1 MSKRDAAP
9 LQEPLRLLL
18 TAEQGNLVITA
29 LAECPFRLVYE
40 LIGKLNGQANA
51 AVQSG
56 GTYACLVVVA
66 AELKLILDALGKL
79 PYFQVHALVHEL
91 QRQLQTQLNNQLQD
105 NPAERIASAGKAP
118 KTNRKAGKR

>member
-9 LQEPLRLLL
+9 LQEPLRFLL

-29 LAECPFRLVYE
+29 LAVCPFRLVYE

-56 GTYACLVVVA
+56 DTYACLVVA

-79 PYFQVHALVHEL
+79 PYSQVHALVHEL
-91 QRQLQTQLNNQLQD
+91 QRQLQMQLNHELQD
-105 NPAERIASAGKAP
+105 NPVGRVTSAGKAP